1 MANFKLSVVAPDRT
15 VFEDEVRSAVFPAV
29 YGYFGIWSNH
39 EPMLVALKPGLVSY
53 VDAKGQDHFVSISG
67 GFLETSGAGAIVL
80 AQDAVRSS
88 EIDLA
93 EAEAQLEEARKVLR
107 GESSSMTL
115 DQAMHEF
122 DKATSRRELVRRQR

>member
-1 MANFKLSVVAPDRT
+1 MVAPDRT

-39 EPMLVALKPGLVSY
+39 EPMLVALKPGIISY
-53 VDAKGQDHFVSISG
+53 VDAQGQDHFVSVSG
-67 GFLETSGAGAIVL
+67 GFLETSGTGAIVL
-80 AQDAVRSS
+80 AQDAVRSE

-115 DQAMHEF
+115 NDAMHEF
-122 DKATSRRELVRRQR
+122 EKATSRRELAKRR